1 VVEQNGPVRRS
12 SGALER
18 AVLDVLA
25 KASGPLTVPQVR
37 DALSGDPAYTTVQ
50 TALVR
55 LHAKGAL
62 TRERSGRSYAYRP
75 VETPEATQVG
85 AAARRMRKIL
95 DSGGD
100 RRGVLARFVADLSPQ
115 DEALLADLLAATE
128 PTETE
133 PTAAGP
139 RVTGPTAAG
148 PTAAGPAAAGA
159 EAIGPDGPGPEGVR
173 GW

>member
-1 VVEQNGPVRRS
+1 MDEQRGPGRRA
-12 SGALER
+12 SGSLER

-25 KASGPLTVPQVR
+25 SAPVPLTVPEVR
-37 DALSGDPAYTTVQ
+37 DALSADLAYTTVQ

-55 LHAKGAL
+55 LHAKGVLA
-62 TRERSGRSYAYRP
+62 RERSGRSFAYRP
-75 VETPEATQVG
+75 VETPETMQVG

-128 PTETE
+128 P
-133 PTAAGP
+133 
-139 RVTGPTAAG
+139 
-148 PTAAGPAAAGA
+148 
-159 EAIGPDGPGPEGVR
+159 EG
-173 GW
+173 GGQP

>member
-1 VVEQNGPVRRS
+1 MEEQRGQGRRS
-12 SGALER
+12 SGSLER

-25 KASGPLTVPQVR
+25 NASAPLTVPEVR
-37 DALSGDPAYTTVQ
+37 DALPGDLAYTTVQ

-55 LHAKGAL
+55 LHAKGVLA
-62 TRERSGRSYAYRP
+62 RERNGRSYAYRP
-75 VETPEATQVG
+75 VETPEAIQVG

-128 PTETE
+128 P
-133 PTAAGP
+133 
-139 RVTGPTAAG
+139 
-148 PTAAGPAAAGA
+148 
-159 EAIGPDGPGPEGVR
+159 DGVQPEREGKR
-173 GW
+173 